1 MGCKRGTDYRK
12 RGKAL
17 RPVQEP
23 FLPAYFENVGEAELG
38 WRNRFH
44 SHVMYGNWGTFI
56 FFLLAIVL
64 LVTLLFW
71 VPFLLLYSLDALDC
85 ENVDSILD
93 TLALAFSTLLN
104 VQSQYAPKSGLVV
117 IAISIESMFGRLIL
131 AGVTAILVVKA
142 SKVRNNL
149 VISEKVLVHK
159 KNDGFWY
166 ISCRV
171 GSMYKQ
177 NIFGTYIRMT
187 CVSPRGSI
195 NKSMYNK
202 GNLAINL
209 PIYDA
214 LNDGAFQLGGIPRNV
229 RHRIDEKSPL
239 FGAVQDFES
248 YEGTKKLLTS
258 IFVHVSGVDEL
269 TGRGVGKTRCFL
281 FSNSTI
287 FYSKHAKF
295 NDVIVSKTALPLAIR
310 RGSIFKSIGGKKRV
324 NVKVKTSRKETTLA
338 IYWSN
343 FNGIHEGP
351 SQADE
356 EGNVGNARPAL
367 TNSKASDTL
376 DV

>member
-38 WRNRFH
+38 WRNKFY
-44 SHVMYGNWGTFI
+44 SGVMYGDWRTFI

-159 KNDGFWY
+159 KNDGYWY

-177 NIFGTYIRMT
+177 NIFGTHIRIT
-187 CVSPRGSI
+187 CITPRGSM
-195 NKSMYNK
+195 NNSKYNK
-202 GNLAINL
+202 GNLAVNL

-214 LNDGAFQLGGIPRNV
+214 LDDGAFQLGGIPRNV
-229 RHRIDEKSPL
+229 RHRVDEKSPL

-248 YEGTKKLLTS
+248 HEDTKNLLTS
-258 IFVHVSGVDEL
+258 IFVHVSGIDEL

-281 FSNSTI
+281 FANSTI
-287 FYSKHAKF
+287 LHSKHAKF
-295 NDVIVSKTALPLAIR
+295 NDVIVSKSALPLAIR
-310 RGSIFKSIGGKKRV
+310 RGSMFKSMRRKKR
-324 NVKVKTSRKETTLA
+324 
-338 IYWSN
+338 
-343 FNGIHEGP
+343 
-351 SQADE
+351 
-356 EGNVGNARPAL
+356 
-367 TNSKASDTL
+367 
-376 DV
+376 